1 MVLLI
6 FEAGQGRQDLDAAN
20 LQLRTLRARIGT
32 AEATDDLARD
42 LVAENA
48 RARALVS
55 YLGEKS
61 LPMAG
66 MVRTLR
72 GLYATLPE
80 PLWVK
85 QVDLVGASGR
95 GGGPAVKVIGQGMEL
110 HGVDVGQVYEQFST
124 DFRAHPLVPD
134 DDRLKAEILPL
145 GSGAAMEFSITIDYR
160 PKPVEGR

>member
-1 MVLLI
+1 
-6 FEAGQGRQDLDAAN
+6 
-20 LQLRTLRARIGT
+20 
-32 AEATDDLARD
+32 
-42 LVAENA
+42 
-48 RARALVS
+48 
-55 YLGEKS
+55 
-61 LPMAG
+61 MAG
-66 MVRTLR
+66 MVSTLR

-95 GGGPAVKVIGQGMEL
+95 GGGTAVKVIGQGKEL

-145 GSGAAMEFSITIDYR
+145 GSGEAMEFSISIDYR